1 MLEASLA
8 LPCFFPTQHVP
19 LGDRSP
25 WFTTTVTT
33 MGSPCQDHF
42 LADRVGNY
50 IDIPDFSAVVS
61 HTRGTTGVNSRPML
75 DRIAELTRVI

>member
-1 MLEASLA
+1 
-8 LPCFFPTQHVP
+8 
-19 LGDRSP
+19 
-25 WFTTTVTT
+25 